1 MGVEFKAK
9 RRKVERRVRQKG
21 EGMDRK
27 DEGQLGIF
35 LQ

>member
-1 MGVEFKAK
+1 MGAEFKAEI
-9 RRKVERRVRQKG
+9 RRVERRVRQKG

-27 DEGQLGIF
+27 DEGQLRSF